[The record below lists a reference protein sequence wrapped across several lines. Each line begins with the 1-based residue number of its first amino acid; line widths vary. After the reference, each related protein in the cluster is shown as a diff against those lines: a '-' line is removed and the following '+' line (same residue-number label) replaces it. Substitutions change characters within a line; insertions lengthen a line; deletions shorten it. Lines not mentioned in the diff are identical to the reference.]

1 MSPASALSLSLCLS
15 CTRSTMKIENVKEV
29 DEEEEA
35 ADEAEQRDFG
45 AHLPAF
51 NPLENQEKLRGR

>member
-1 MSPASALSLSLCLS
+1 
-15 CTRSTMKIENVKEV
+15 MKIENVEEV
-29 DEEEEA
+29 DEEVEEE